1 MAFQIDE
8 KMMAANRAIITRNK
22 CEEDLLR
29 NDTVKY
35 KPGMIHYCS
44 DTQKLWLS
52 IEPTRVIDENGVE
65 QIRTF
70 KEIGTL
76 SVGESLKIIL
86 QKREPENVISEDT
99 YWYKIDSS
107 EEESNVLITE
117 SYVRIMTEDERYIKI
132 PDEVESDS
140 DILITEDG
148 LRIRTEDGRYI
159 VVTMMELLP
168 LLIDDNTPLVNE
180 NDLAITLQIKN

>member
-29 NDTVKY
+29 SDTVKY

-52 IEPTRVIDENGVE
+52 IEPTRIIDATGIE

-86 QKREPENVISEDT
+86 QKREPENVINEDT
-99 YWYKIDSS
+99 YWYQLDST
-107 EEESNVLITE
+107 EEESNILITE
-117 SYVRIMTEDERYIKI
+117 SYVRIMTEDGRYIKI
-132 PDEVESDS
+132 PDEIESDS

-159 VVTMMELLP
+159 AVTMTELLP
-168 LLIDDNTPLVNE
+168 LIVKDNSPLVNE
-180 NDLAITLQIKN
+180 NNLAITLQIKN

>member
-8 KMMAANRAIITRNK
+8 KMMASNRAIITRNK

-52 IEPTRVIDENGVE
+52 IEPTRVIDENGIE

-76 SVGESLKIIL
+76 SAGESLKIIL
-86 QKREPENVISEDT
+86 KKDEPENVISENT
-99 YWYKIDSS
+99 YWYQIDNTEEDSTVLVTEGYTKI
-107 EEESNVLITE
+107 
-117 SYVRIMTEDERYIKI
+117 M
-132 PDEVESDS
+132 
-140 DILITEDG
+140 
-148 LRIRTEDGRYI
+148 TEDGRYI
-159 VVTMMELLP
+159 RVVDEIESDSEILITEDELRIKTEDGEYIVIERTEFLA
-168 LLIDDNTPLVNE
+168 LLVEEDTPLTNE
-180 NDLAITLQIKN
+180 EDLPITIPVKQ

>member
-35 KPGMIHYCS
+35 KPGMVHYCS

-52 IEPTRVIDENGVE
+52 IEPTRVIDENGIE
-65 QIRTF
+65 QIRAF

-76 SVGESLKIIL
+76 SAGESLKIIL
-86 QKREPENVISEDT
+86 QKKEPENVISEDT
-99 YWYKIDSS
+99 YWYQIDST
-107 EEESNVLITE
+107 EQETAVLITE
-117 SYVRIMTEDERYIKI
+117 SYFKVMTEDGRYIKI

-140 DILITEDG
+140 EIMITEDG

-159 VVTMMELLP
+159 VISRLELLP
-168 LLIDDNTPLVNE
+168 LLVDDNKPLVNE
-180 NDLAITLQIKN
+180 SDLAITLQVKN